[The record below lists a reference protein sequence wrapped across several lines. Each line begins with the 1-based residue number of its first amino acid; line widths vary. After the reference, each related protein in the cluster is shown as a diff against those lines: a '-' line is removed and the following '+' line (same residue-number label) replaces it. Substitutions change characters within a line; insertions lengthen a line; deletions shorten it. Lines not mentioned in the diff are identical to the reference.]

1 MATTTGAALLTAYR
15 SMLLIRGFEER
26 VERLFAQGQIRG
38 STHLGIGQE
47 AVAVGARSALRDGDL
62 ILPTYRGH
70 AWALAW
76 GMSPVAGF
84 AEMLGKDSGCARG
97 RSGSKHFV
105 DMERGVLPGNALV
118 AAALPIA
125 CGTAL
130 AAQMDG
136 SDQVSVTVFG
146 DGATNQAAFH
156 EALNQAQVWKL
167 PVIFILENNLYS
179 EMTPIAAM
187 VGEGVVLH
195 ERASGYGMRSAVV
208 DGMDPQAVAAG
219 VAEAAEHARDGR
231 GPTLLEAETY
241 RYCGHMTGD
250 PEPYRTRDEVERW
263 RARDPLTTSR
273 ARLLQDGAAEAEI
286 ADTESAVEAELDA
299 AQAEAQAAPEPD
311 VGDLALG
318 VNDWMEITR

>member
-1 MATTTGAALLTAYR
+1 
-15 SMLLIRGFEER
+15 MLLIRGFEER
-26 VERLFAQGQIRG
+26 IERLFAQGHIRG

-47 AVAVGARSALRDGDL
+47 AVAVGTRSALRHGDL
-62 ILPTYRGH
+62 VHATYRGH

-76 GMSPVAGF
+76 GMSPAAGF
-84 AEMLGKDSGCARG
+84 AEMLGKDTGCARG

-105 DMERGVLPGNALV
+105 DIELGVLPGNAIV

-136 SDQVSVTVFG
+136 TDQVTVTVFG

-187 VGEGVVLH
+187 VGDGVVLH
-195 ERASGYGMRSAVV
+195 ERASAYGMRSAVA
-208 DGMDPQAVAAG
+208 DGMDVQAIQAAVG
-219 VAEAAEHARDGR
+219 DAAEHARNGG
-231 GPTLLEAETY
+231 GPTLLEAQTY

-250 PEPYRTRDEVERW
+250 PEPYRTPDEVEQW
-263 RARDPLTTSR
+263 RTRDPLGTTR
-273 ARLLQDGAAEAEI
+273 ARLLESGVAEAQI
-286 ADTESAVEAELDA
+286 ADTESAVVAELDGA
-299 AQAEAQAAPEPD
+299 RAEAQAAPEPN
-311 VGDLALG
+311 VADLALG
-318 VNDWMEITR
+318 VNDWMETTR